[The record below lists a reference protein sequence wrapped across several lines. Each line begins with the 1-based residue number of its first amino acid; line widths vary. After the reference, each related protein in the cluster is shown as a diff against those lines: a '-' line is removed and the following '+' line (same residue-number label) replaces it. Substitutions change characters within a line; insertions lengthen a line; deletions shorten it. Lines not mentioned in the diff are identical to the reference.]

1 MQVDGRDRTTSN
13 MDLLWQL
20 LYMYLRK
27 KRRESQQLYEKYNPI
42 CFHIKMA
49 ELLDLTV
56 GQITNVKAHTAN
68 TYAVEVYIELFIHS
82 SGLHR
87 AIPTQLECK

>member
-56 GQITNVKAHTAN
+56 GQITNVKAHTA
-68 TYAVEVYIELFIHS
+68 
-82 SGLHR
+82 
-87 AIPTQLECK
+87 IPTQLRCT